1 LQRFVDG
8 VNSRAERWSVVAFA
22 VGIAVFAFAIGLL
35 SDRPYS
41 IDVDELGL
49 RNPIYMYLHYGQMTG
64 PVYYQFTHM
73 TTHPPTAYLM
83 VAWLMQ
89 LGIPLFYAEAIPV
102 LALLTLALALI
113 AQGRFPTH
121 IKLGLMFGAFTGGM
135 IAHTDYFEL
144 RADNDL
150 AMTWFT
156 GLVAL
161 ENARLDGWNTKKLF
175 LGSFLLTLAS
185 GLHYFG
191 FIAFV
196 GVVVYMIWVYRAL
209 GFAAAKGKIL
219 AMIAGGCLFGVP
231 FLLLF
236 IIPNWPHIVAN
247 IQAAS
252 GNSTLADGVQLYFA
266 QYDSLLKQ
274 ADWTHTFGGV
284 LAFPLLYFHVPLCI
298 VALLLLFR
306 IPATRG
312 IALGGAPLVL
322 LVFLSAHK
330 QEHYLV
336 PEFML
341 YFSGILISLLAQ
353 VVKVIA
359 RFPTLHRSKF
369 GVPAAIGVLSVG
381 VFLSV
386 PSSLVTH
393 VSLEPH
399 FDEMDIARAAARE
412 VLGTE
417 ALVGGRSGLWYISGA
432 AHWYDISRDLVWNA
446 NPIVDGDLR
455 SYFTWFDAMAE
466 YVHMSDVTVNQLN
479 KSLSSWYVDGTL
491 QLRGFYFGQNHPHM
505 SYLLFSVDQA
515 APLIGYGLREDHLYR
530 LEEVDTGDY
539 VLATMVC
546 AIGMLNE
553 STFMPEFSSVLYLPG
568 DTPTVDFLPTNVEQI
583 VWTMVVSRDDYA
595 GLMAQEFE
603 GCDVR
608 DEFSMAMTPV
618 DRAAILDNLAQN
630 EQTIRIYQTFQE
642 AVLGARNVVVSDDG
656 QLLFDL
662 ALRDPEPV
670 YTAGDFTTGWDLAV
684 AETRVINDA
693 ATGDIEI
700 MTNDSNYD
708 WQLVSQPIPVRADS
722 AYLLEFDLGI
732 DTGGASVTVMGADR
746 QTMVTGL
753 NRCEPEPEA
762 PRTIAFN
769 SGDNQAISIAISNCR
784 VEAGVSV
791 IQVGDVTLSQ
801 MSTAQ

>member
-1 LQRFVDG
+1 MQRFVDG

-144 RADNDL
+144 RADSDL

-156 GLVAL
+156 GLIAL

-209 GFAAAKGKIL
+209 GFAAAKGKIR

-231 FLLLF
+231 FLFLF

-341 YFSGILISLLAQ
+341 YFSGILISLLAL

-359 RFPTLHRSKF
+359 RFPTLNRSKF
-369 GVPAAIGVLSVG
+369 GVPAVIGVLSVG

-432 AHWYDISRDLVWNA
+432 THWYDVSRDLVWNA

-455 SYFTWFDAMAE
+455 GYFARFDAMAE

-491 QLRGFYFGQNHPHM
+491 QLRGFYFGQNHPHI

-515 APLIGYGLREDHLYR
+515 APLIGYGLREDQLYR

-546 AIGMLNE
+546 PIGRLNE
-553 STFMPEFSSVLYLPG
+553 STFTPEFSSVLYLPG
-568 DTPTVDFLPTNVEQI
+568 
-583 VWTMVVSRDDYA
+583 
-595 GLMAQEFE
+595 
-603 GCDVR
+603 
-608 DEFSMAMTPV
+608 
-618 DRAAILDNLAQN
+618 
-630 EQTIRIYQTFQE
+630 
-642 AVLGARNVVVSDDG
+642 
-656 QLLFDL
+656 
-662 ALRDPEPV
+662 
-670 YTAGDFTTGWDLAV
+670 
-684 AETRVINDA
+684 
-693 ATGDIEI
+693 
-700 MTNDSNYD
+700 
-708 WQLVSQPIPVRADS
+708 
-722 AYLLEFDLGI
+722 
-732 DTGGASVTVMGADR
+732 
-746 QTMVTGL
+746 
-753 NRCEPEPEA
+753 
-762 PRTIAFN
+762 
-769 SGDNQAISIAISNCR
+769 
-784 VEAGVSV
+784 
-791 IQVGDVTLSQ
+791 
-801 MSTAQ
+801 